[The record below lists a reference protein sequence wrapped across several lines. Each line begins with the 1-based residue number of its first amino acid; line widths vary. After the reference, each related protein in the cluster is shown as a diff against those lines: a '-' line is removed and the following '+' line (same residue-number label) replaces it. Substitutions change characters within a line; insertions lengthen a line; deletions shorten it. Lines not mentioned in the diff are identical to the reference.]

1 MEREV
6 TCWGKVAMIFIF
18 KFSTRS
24 DWPCNS
30 YVAIKLVSIVISL
43 MGDFGS
49 LVDLFSIAFTKT
61 DCCLHT
67 GQILLEH
74 THEFYSFW
82 NVHSTMSNY
91 SSTRLLEKRHEC
103 SRLFYVLGT
112 LVMSVMTIL
121 GGFTSAPMA
130 QWLKHSS
137 CKRETAASILDGVIN
152 FTLSIDIGAGPTQHR
167 EWMSSCE

>member
-6 TCWGKVAMIFIF
+6 TCWGKVTMIFIF

-61 DCCLHT
+61 DCCLYT

-82 NVHSTMSNY
+82 NVHPTMSNY

-121 GGFTSAPMA
+121 GGFTSSHGTVVKTLVLQAGDGGFDSRRSHKFYTFYWYWDGA
-130 QWLKHSS
+130 HSASWLN
-137 CKRETAASILDGVIN
+137 E
-152 FTLSIDIGAGPTQHR
+152 
-167 EWMSSCE
+167 